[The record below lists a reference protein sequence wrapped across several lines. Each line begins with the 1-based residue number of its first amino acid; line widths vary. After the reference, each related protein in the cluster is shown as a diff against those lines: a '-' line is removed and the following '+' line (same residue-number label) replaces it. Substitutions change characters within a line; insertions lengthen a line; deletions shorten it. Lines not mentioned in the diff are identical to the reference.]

1 MGRRTKGWGLKG
13 LLLGALFAAL
23 SKPTAWGLDAPGGS
37 HFDIVVVSKGVAL
50 VPSIMRLL
58 VIEEGRIR
66 LFNLNGQQQGIAIPT
81 RGEVTVAVSASRII
95 VADEGRVRIFDP
107 NGTQQG
113 LAISIRNAPATP
125 PPFKP

>member
-1 MGRRTKGWGLKG
+1 MGRMAKRWNLTG
-13 LLLGALFAAL
+13 LLLGVLFAAL
-23 SKPTAWGLDAPGGS
+23 SEPTAWGLDAPGGS
-37 HFDIVVVSKGVAL
+37 PCHIVAISKGVAL
-50 VPSIMRLL
+50 VPSVMRLL

-66 LFNLNGQQQGIAIPT
+66 LFNLNGHQQGIAIPT

-113 LAISIRNAPATP
+113 LAIPIRNTPVTP
-125 PPFKP
+125 PSFEP